1 MWEILCDCTCKQCQI
16 YSNSYLF
23 RCIQYFW
30 LFQIENSRVH
40 ILKSMLTYSCAHLCV
55 CVCVFAA
62 LLDTCAVGSSAVNV
76 VIGLPLLSNLVG
88 VDEYDQHCNQT
99 DERHQH
105 RRAQSCIDV
114 RDEAPKG
121 GRKCEWLVSVRNRL
135 HAKRRGNGKR
145 NHAQKH

>member
-1 MWEILCDCTCKQCQI
+1 
-16 YSNSYLF
+16 
-23 RCIQYFW
+23 
-30 LFQIENSRVH
+30 
-40 ILKSMLTYSCAHLCV
+40 MLTYRCIHLCV
-55 CVCVFAA
+55 CVYVFPA
-62 LLDTCAVGSSAVNV
+62 LLDTCAVGSSTVNV

-121 GRKCEWLVSVRNRL
+121 GQKCE
-135 HAKRRGNGKR
+135 
-145 NHAQKH
+145 